1 MDNKLLGK
9 KGEQKAV
16 EFLKEKGY
24 QIIEQNFLKR
34 MGEIDKIAFDP
45 KYKEYVF
52 IEVKTRSN
60 LSFGHPEE
68 SVTQQKINK
77 IVRTAEIWINNQKLD
92 DPEWRIDIIGIYWGK
107 RGPEIEHIENI

>member
-34 MGEIDKIAFDP
+34 MGEIDIIAFDP

-52 IEVKTRSN
+52 IEVIK
-60 LSFGHPEE
+60 
-68 SVTQQKINK
+68 
-77 IVRTAEIWINNQKLD
+77 
-92 DPEWRIDIIGIYWGK
+92 
-107 RGPEIEHIENI
+107 